1 MGNKQCCQN
10 DGDSM
15 EEVTKV
21 GSLPALDPEQEL
33 PVVFGDADPELG
45 ATKAEDAPQRTEPA
59 LPAILEAVKEDK
71 ENKPPASQPASGSE
85 FSVMLRRVGGKKE
98 GDLGITLAREGAAY
112 ECLKVLKVSGGLIE
126 TWNQAHPDLAVK
138 DGDFVMEVNGLRQ
151 NGNLMLVGLASEI
164 SMVLRFCRAA

>member
-10 DGDSM
+10 DGDSV

-21 GSLPALDPEQEL
+21 SSLPALDPEQEL
-33 PVVFGDADPELG
+33 PVVFGNADPELG

-59 LPAILEAVKEDK
+59 LPAILEVT
-71 ENKPPASQPASGSE
+71 
-85 FSVMLRRVGGKKE
+85 LRRVGGKKE